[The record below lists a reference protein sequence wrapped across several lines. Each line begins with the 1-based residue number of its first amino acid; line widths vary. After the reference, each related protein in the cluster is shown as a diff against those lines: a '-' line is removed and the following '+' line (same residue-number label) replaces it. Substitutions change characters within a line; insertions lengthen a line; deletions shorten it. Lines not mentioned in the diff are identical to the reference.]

1 MMLVAL
7 YWLAAALASARAYEL
22 GFQRY
27 QPRDGAEGLALL
39 VAQDAGLGAATAT
52 AAGALALFLLILGLR
67 AAGGRFVQRLR

>member
-1 MMLVAL
+1 MLVAL

-27 QPRDGAEGLALL
+27 QPRGGAEGLALL

-52 AAGALALFLLILGLR
+52 AAGALVLFLAILALR
-67 AAGGRFVQRLR
+67 SAGGRLVRTIR